1 LNCSNSADIIFI
13 AMKEKTLPFKG
24 EDKRFKEIL
33 ETNHVK
39 SISIFGSYSTG
50 EMREDSDLD
59 FLVEFEENSD
69 LLDMV
74 GLKLDLEEYLRKK
87 ADIVTKNSISQYLR
101 DKILEQAIPL

>member
-1 LNCSNSADIIFI
+1 MIHHSYGYK
-13 AMKEKTLPFKG
+13 KEKIAFKG
-24 EDKRFKEIL
+24 KDKRFKEIL
-33 ETNHVK
+33 KKNHVK
-39 SISIFGSYSTG
+39 GISIFGSYSTG

-87 ADIVTKNSISQYLR
+87 VDVVTKNSISPYLR
-101 DKILEQAIPL
+101 DKILEQALPL